1 MLTTTPEHII
11 HEKRFNQRVKYI
23 REKESKSIS
32 DLLELSRLVPEEFD
46 DTAIENKIRDVMH
59 KLISVSAMKWNQ
71 ELVEVRVLKET
82 MKE

>member
-1 MLTTTPEHII
+1 M
-11 HEKRFNQRVKYI
+11 
-23 REKESKSIS
+23 KSIS

>member
-1 MLTTTPEHII
+1 M
-11 HEKRFNQRVKYI
+11 
-23 REKESKSIS
+23 
-32 DLLELSRLVPEEFD
+32 VPEEFD